1 MKETRKIGQEIKK
14 LQQQRAE
21 IQASGLK
28 AAKEAL
34 AEAKAKA
41 VEAEAGRVRREQ
53 RERVIHAPQRES
65 APVIQCSSAPTHHSL
80 VCFPFT
86 FLGRPSRRRH
96 RCHTG
101 QAAQAE
107 PPDADTPPAELGDRA
122 TIDNGVIA

>member
-65 APVIQCSSAPTHHSL
+65 APVIQCSNSSLPCLFSFYVFRSPLPPQAPLPHR
-80 VCFPFT
+80 P
-86 FLGRPSRRRH
+86 GRPS
-96 RCHTG
+96 
-101 QAAQAE
+101 
-107 PPDADTPPAELGDRA
+107 
-122 TIDNGVIA
+122 